1 MEALA
6 KQEVD
11 KFFGQSINWMSEL
24 KEYCVGDHDDVK
36 WSRVSIG
43 DTLYV
48 AQHFD
53 LLKWWE
59 KKGQHLFKL
68 IRLVAPRILATPG
81 SNAFQE
87 RIFSKCTFFDSK
99 LRAKTGDNRF
109 EMGVLSAA
117 NRGEMKA
124 VAPLSQDLLGT
135 ASDSVSSFFGVSDIT
150 LEGKECEDG
159 VEEVE
164 EVIEEV
170 AVDGFWTE
178 EEKDGVVEG

>member
-1 MEALA
+1 MRKKRIVQVELDEDEDEKSVEALA

-135 ASDSVSSFFGVSDIT
+135 ASDSVSSF
-150 LEGKECEDG
+150 LEL
-159 VEEVE
+159 
-164 EVIEEV
+164 VISLWR
-170 AVDGFWTE
+170 ARNAKTE
-178 EEKDGVVEG
+178 WRRWKK